1 MITNVASVTIV
12 VEEQNEALD
21 FYVDILGFEQRA
33 DVPME
38 NGRRWITVAPPDAQ
52 VVFVLQPLDWF
63 EGEEHEER
71 KALIG
76 KAPTIVFF
84 VDDCK
89 QTYVQLSSRGVEF
102 TKVPIDT
109 SYGIEA
115 ICKDLYGNLFVLLEK
130 SV

>member
-1 MITNVASVTIV
+1 MITNIDSVTIV
-12 VEEQNEALD
+12 VEEQNKALD
-21 FYVDILGFEQRA
+21 YYVGILGFEQRA
-33 DVPME
+33 DMPIE
-38 NGRRWITVAPPDAQ
+38 NGKCWITVAPPDSQ

-63 EGEEHEER
+63 AGEEREER
-71 KALIG
+71 KKLIG
-76 KAPTIVFF
+76 KAPTIVFY

-115 ICKDLYGNLFVLLEK
+115 ICKDLYGNAFVLLER